1 VKVRYQADADFNED
15 ILTGVLRRAP
25 EVDFQTAHDARL
37 GGLEDSKVLAIAA
50 DEGRILVTHDRK
62 TMPRHFGEFIKSRTS
77 PGLFI
82 IPQHAE
88 LLPVI
93 EELILIWSASD
104 AEEYVNSVRAL
115 PL

>member
-1 VKVRYQADADFNED
+1 
-15 ILTGVLRRAP
+15 
-25 EVDFQTAHDARL
+25 
-37 GGLEDSKVLAIAA
+37 
-50 DEGRILVTHDRK
+50 
-62 TMPRHFGEFIKSRTS
+62 MPHHFGEFIKSRTS

-93 EELILIWSASD
+93 EELILIWAASD
-104 AEEYVNSVRAL
+104 ADEYVNSVRAL